1 MKYKGYVIS
10 DIHVGA
16 FDLEALYNEYTEL
29 FINRIKKDKDVNF
42 IIVCGDFFDHKFY
55 LNDNSAKMGY
65 RMLKDLIIL
74 CKEKNIPLRFVYGTE
89 SHECNQYDIMSVMK
103 IYDNV
108 KVVKFASEEEL
119 LPDLNIL
126 YLPEEHLND
135 IDDYY
140 KELLSNIDKY
150 DYVFGHG
157 VIREVM
163 SDLSVHIDNKSDDK
177 RKRTKVFTTA
187 ELDKVCKGEVY
198 FGHYHINIETDDKFF
213 SIGSF
218 SRWRYGEEGRKGFYE
233 LTVDTEKEKY
243 SHKHIENTIA
253 KDYKTIRIGY
263 NNEVFTDEN
272 KLKESIDGF
281 NNMIKREAYDN
292 IRVVFNIPSNIEQP
306 ESTINYIKESL
317 KTNKNIKV
325 EIVNGYM
332 DEKRKIQKEKVNE
345 TNQLYSFIFDKNL
358 PLEDKTSRFISITY
372 NKEINSNDIKDYL
385 YKPLNEILGK

>member
-1 MKYKGYVIS
+1 MKYRGYIIS

-16 FDLEALYNEYTEL
+16 MDLETLYNEYTEL
-29 FINRIKKDKDVNF
+29 FINRIKKDNKLDFV
-42 IIVCGDFFDHKFY
+42 IVCGDFFDHKFY
-55 LNDNSAKMGY
+55 LNDNAAKMSY
-65 RMLKDLIIL
+65 KMLKDLIEV
-74 CKEKNIPLRFVYGTE
+74 CKDKDIPLRFVYGTE
-89 SHECNQYDIMSVMK
+89 SHECNQYDIMNVMK

-108 KVVKFASEEEL
+108 KVVKFVSDEEL

-126 YLPEEHLND
+126 YLPEEHVNNM
-135 IDDYY
+135 DDYY
-140 KELLSNIDKY
+140 DKYLSNYNKY

-163 SDLSVHIDNKSDDK
+163 TNLSVHIDNKSDDK
-177 RKRTKVFTTA
+177 RKKTKVFNTK

-198 FGHYHINIETDDKFF
+198 FGHYHINIETDNKFF

-218 SRWRYGEEGRKGFYE
+218 SRWRYGEEERKGFYIVE
-233 LTVDTEKEKY
+233 YNTDKEKY
-243 SHKHIENTIA
+243 SHEYIENTLA

-263 NNEVFTDEN
+263 NNEVFTNED

-292 IRVVFNIPSNIEQP
+292 IRVVFNIPSNIEHP
-306 ESTINYIKESL
+306 ESTINYIKETL
-317 KTNKNIKV
+317 KKSDNIKV
-325 EIVNGYM
+325 EIVNGYI

-358 PLEDKTSRFISITY
+358 PLEDKTSKFISITY
-372 NKEINSNDIKDYL
+372 NKEISNNDIKKYL
-385 YKPLNEILGK
+385 YQPLNEII

>member
-1 MKYKGYVIS
+1 MKYRGYIIS

-16 FDLEALYNEYTEL
+16 MDLETLYNEYTEL
-29 FINRIKKDKDVNF
+29 FINRIKKDNKLDFV
-42 IIVCGDFFDHKFY
+42 IVCGDFFDHKFY
-55 LNDNSAKMGY
+55 LNDNAAKMSY
-65 RMLKDLIIL
+65 KMLKDLIEV
-74 CKEKNIPLRFVYGTE
+74 CKDKDIPLRFVYGTE
-89 SHECNQYDIMSVMK
+89 SHECNQYDIMNVMK
-103 IYDNV
+103 LYDNV
-108 KVVKFASEEEL
+108 KVIKFVSDEEL

-126 YLPEEHLND
+126 YLPEEHVNN

-140 KELLSNIDKY
+140 DKYLSNYNKY

-163 SDLSVHIDNKSDDK
+163 TDLSVHIDNKSDDK
-177 RKRTKVFTTA
+177 RKKTKVFTTK
-187 ELDKVCKGEVY
+187 ELDNICKGEVY

-218 SRWRYGEEGRKGFYE
+218 SRWRYGEEERKGFYIVE
-233 LTVDTEKEKY
+233 CNTDKEKY
-243 SHKHIENTIA
+243 SHEYIENTLA

-263 NNEVFTDEN
+263 NNEVFTNED

-292 IRVVFNIPSNIEQP
+292 IRVVFNIPSNIEHP
-306 ESTINYIKESL
+306 ESTINYIKETL
-317 KTNKNIKV
+317 KKSDKIKV
-325 EIVNGYM
+325 EIVNGYI

-358 PLEDKTSRFISITY
+358 PLEDKTSKFISITY
-372 NKEINSNDIKDYL
+372 NKEISSSDIKKYL
-385 YKPLNEILGK
+385 YQPLNEII

>member
-16 FDLEALYNEYTEL
+16 FDLESLYKEYTEL
-29 FINRIKKDKDVNF
+29 FINRIKKDDKLNF
-42 IIVCGDFFDHKFY
+42 VIVCGDFFDHKFY
-55 LNDNSAKMGY
+55 LNDNSAKMSY
-65 RMLKDLIIL
+65 RMLKDLIAV
-74 CKEKNIPLRFVYGTE
+74 CKDKEIPLRFVYGTE

-108 KVVKFASEEEL
+108 KVIKFASEEEL

-126 YLPEEHLND
+126 YLPEEHLNN

-140 KELLSNIDKY
+140 KELLSNRNKY

-187 ELDKVCKGEVY
+187 ELDRVCKGEVY

-218 SRWRYGEEGRKGFYE
+218 SRWRYGEEERKGFYE
-233 LTVDTEKEKY
+233 INVDTKKEKY
-243 SHKHIENTIA
+243 THNHIENTIA

-263 NNEVFTDEN
+263 NNEVFKDEN

-292 IRVVFNIPSNIEQP
+292 IRVVFNIPSDIEQP
-306 ESTINYIKESL
+306 ESTINYIRETL

-325 EIVNGYM
+325 EIVNGYI

-345 TNQLYSFIFDKNL
+345 TNQLYLFIFDKNL
-358 PLEDKTSRFISITY
+358 PLEDKASRFISITY
-372 NKEINSNDIKDYL
+372 NKEIDSSDIKDYL
-385 YKPLNEILGK
+385 YKPLNEILEK

>member
-1 MKYKGYVIS
+1 MKYRGYIIS

-16 FDLEALYNEYTEL
+16 MDLETLYNEYTEL
-29 FINRIKKDKDVNF
+29 FINRIKKDTKLDFV
-42 IIVCGDFFDHKFY
+42 IVCGDFFDHKFY
-55 LNDNSAKMGY
+55 LNDNAAKMSY
-65 RMLKDLIIL
+65 KMLKDLIEV
-74 CKEKNIPLRFVYGTE
+74 CKDKDIPLRFVYGTE
-89 SHECNQYDIMSVMK
+89 SHECNQYDIMNVMK

-108 KVVKFASEEEL
+108 KVVKFVSDEEL
-119 LPDLNIL
+119 LPNLNIL
-126 YLPEEHLND
+126 YLPEEHVNN

-140 KELLSNIDKY
+140 DKYLSNYDKY

-163 SDLSVHIDNKSDDK
+163 TDLSVHIDNKSDDK
-177 RKRTKVFTTA
+177 RKKTKVFTTK
-187 ELDKVCKGEVY
+187 ELDNVCKGEVY

-218 SRWRYGEEGRKGFYE
+218 SRWRYGEEERKGFYIVE
-233 LTVDTEKEKY
+233 YNTDKEKY
-243 SHKHIENTIA
+243 SHEYIENTLA

-263 NNEVFTDEN
+263 NNEVFTNED

-292 IRVVFNIPSNIEQP
+292 IRVVFNIPSNIEHP
-306 ESTINYIKESL
+306 ESTINYIKETL
-317 KTNKNIKV
+317 KKSDNIKV
-325 EIVNGYM
+325 EIVNGYI

-358 PLEDKTSRFISITY
+358 PLEDKTSKFISITY
-372 NKEINSNDIKDYL
+372 NKEISSIDIKKYL
-385 YKPLNEILGK
+385 YQPLNEII

>member
-1 MKYKGYVIS
+1 MKYRGYVIS

-16 FDLEALYNEYTEL
+16 MDLETLYNEYTEL
-29 FINRIKKDKDVNF
+29 FINRIKKDNKLDFV
-42 IIVCGDFFDHKFY
+42 IVCGDFFDHKFY
-55 LNDNSAKMGY
+55 LNDNAAKMSY
-65 RMLKDLIIL
+65 KMLKDLIEV
-74 CKEKNIPLRFVYGTE
+74 CKDKDIPLRFVYGTE
-89 SHECNQYDIMSVMK
+89 SHECNQYDIMNVMK

-108 KVVKFASEEEL
+108 KVVKFVSDEEL
-119 LPDLNIL
+119 LPNLNIL
-126 YLPEEHLND
+126 YLPEEHVNN

-140 KELLSNIDKY
+140 DKYLSNYNKY

-163 SDLSVHIDNKSDDK
+163 TDLSVHIDNKSDDK
-177 RKRTKVFTTA
+177 RKKTKVFTTK
-187 ELDKVCKGEVY
+187 ELDNICKGEVY

-218 SRWRYGEEGRKGFYE
+218 SRWRYGEEERKGFYIVE
-233 LTVDTEKEKY
+233 CNTDKEKY
-243 SHKHIENTIA
+243 SHEYIENTLA

-263 NNEVFTDEN
+263 NNEVFTNED

-292 IRVVFNIPSNIEQP
+292 IRVVFNIPSNIEHP
-306 ESTINYIKESL
+306 ESTINYIKETL
-317 KTNKNIKV
+317 KKSDKIKV
-325 EIVNGYM
+325 EIVNGYI

-358 PLEDKTSRFISITY
+358 PLEDKASKFISITY
-372 NKEINSNDIKDYL
+372 NKEISSNDIRKYL
-385 YKPLNEILGK
+385 YQPLNEII

>member
-16 FDLEALYNEYTEL
+16 FDLESLYKEYTEL
-29 FINRIKKDKDVNF
+29 FINKIKKDDKLNF
-42 IIVCGDFFDHKFY
+42 VIVCGDFFDHKFY
-55 LNDNSAKMGY
+55 LNDNSAKMSY
-65 RMLKDLIIL
+65 RMLKDLITV
-74 CKEKNIPLRFVYGTE
+74 CKEKEIPLRFVYGTE

-108 KVVKFASEEEL
+108 KVIKFASEEEL

-126 YLPEEHLND
+126 YLPEEHLNN

-140 KELLSNIDKY
+140 KELLSNRNKY

-187 ELDKVCKGEVY
+187 ELDRVCKGEVY

-218 SRWRYGEEGRKGFYE
+218 SRWRYGEEERKGFYE
-233 LTVDTEKEKY
+233 INVDTKKEKY
-243 SHKHIENTIA
+243 THNHIENTIA

-263 NNEVFTDEN
+263 NNEVFKDEN

-292 IRVVFNIPSNIEQP
+292 IRVVFNIPSNIEQL
-306 ESTINYIKESL
+306 ESTINYIRETL

-325 EIVNGYM
+325 EIVNGYI
-332 DEKRKIQKEKVNE
+332 DEKRKLQKEKVNE

-358 PLEDKTSRFISITY
+358 PLEDKASRFISITY
-372 NKEINSNDIKDYL
+372 NKEIDSSDIKDYL
-385 YKPLNEILGK
+385 YKPLNEILEK